1 MSSAAAR
8 LRSVLYMPG
17 ANERALEKARELP
30 ADGLILDLED
40 AAAPAAKAEARVRVC
55 EATASRAYGE
65 RVVTIRVN
73 GLGTEWHDADLAAA
87 AAAGPD
93 AIVVPKVGSADDV
106 LTVVRALE
114 RAGAS
119 AEIQIWAMLE
129 TPAAVLHAAEIAAAC
144 RRLSTLVMGTN
155 DLLNE
160 LRAEATQ
167 GRGSLQA
174 SLALCLLAAR
184 SEGRTILDGVYNDVR
199 DAEGFEDECVEGRR
213 LGFDGKTLIHPGQIE
228 ICNRVFSPSAQEVEH
243 ARRVIEA
250 FEKAGRD
257 GSGVAT
263 LDGRL
268 IENLHVDSA
277 RRVLGMAGA
286 ST

>member
-1 MSSAAAR
+1 
-8 LRSVLYMPG
+8 
-17 ANERALEKARELP
+17 
-30 ADGLILDLED
+30 
-40 AAAPAAKAEARVRVC
+40 VC
-55 EATASRAYGE
+55 EAATSGAYGD
-65 RVVTIRVN
+65 RTVTIRVN

-93 AIVVPKVGSADDV
+93 AILVPKVDTADDV
-106 LTVVRALE
+106 LTVDRALE
-114 RAGAS
+114 RAGAPE
-119 AEIQIWAMLE
+119 ATQIWTMLE
-129 TPAAVLHAAEIAAAC
+129 TPAAVLRAAEIAAAS
-144 RRLSTLVMGTN
+144 RRLTTLVMGTN

-160 LRAEATQ
+160 LRAEATT

-184 SEGRTILDGVYNDVR
+184 AERKTILDGVYNDVR
-199 DAEGFEDECVEGRR
+199 DAEGFESECVEGRR

-250 FEKAGRD
+250 FEQATRAGA
-257 GSGVAT
+257 GVAT

-268 IENLHVDSA
+268 IENLHVESA
-277 RRVLGMAGA
+277 KRVLWLGGA